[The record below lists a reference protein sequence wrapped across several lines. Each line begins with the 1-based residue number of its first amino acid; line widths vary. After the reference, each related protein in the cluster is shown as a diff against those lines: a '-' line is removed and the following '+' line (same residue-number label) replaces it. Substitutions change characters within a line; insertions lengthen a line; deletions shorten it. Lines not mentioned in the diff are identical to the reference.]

1 MVSEQIIGYVK
12 DKDTEKVYAY
22 IDKDEI
28 GFGILYGNRL
38 IWVGNQNVIEI
49 NEGDLEKRG
58 CDRVSQLSFVE
69 KKLDTEQKRKVSRI
83 LRSYGNLEAI
93 IKAMSVEMPK
103 MTVNYEASESQRG
116 NQFYSST
123 EEVVIKNFELET
135 KLATKE
141 KLDIIYGTINDT
153 KRDIWQ
159 LRFIEGYTDEQTMIQ
174 LRFSKREK
182 YFGEKFAL
190 MGMVADSFYL
200 W

>member
-1 MVSEQIIGYVK
+1 MG
-12 DKDTEKVYAY
+12 
-22 IDKDEI
+22 
-28 GFGILYGNRL
+28 
-38 IWVGNQNVIEI
+38 
-49 NEGDLEKRG
+49 
-58 CDRVSQLSFVE
+58 QLSFIE
-69 KKLDTEQKRKVSRI
+69 KKLNAESKRKVTRI

-93 IKAMSVEMPK
+93 IKSMSVEMPK

-123 EEVVIKNFELET
+123 EQVVIKNFELET
-135 KLATKE
+135 KLAIKE
-141 KLDIIYGTINDT
+141 KLDYIYETINDT

-159 LRFIEGYTDEQTMIQ
+159 LRFIEGYTDEQTIIQ
-174 LRFSKREK
+174 LKFSKREK